1 MMAEQARV
9 AGEEALGDAVDILKR
24 GGLVAFPTETV
35 YGLGADACN
44 PAAVRRIFAVK
55 QRPTNHPLIVHLA
68 AASQL
73 TQWTQA
79 IPDVAWRLAEQ
90 FWPGPLAMIL
100 PRHPDVPLAVTG
112 GQQTIA
118 LRIPDNPLALA
129 LLRQF
134 GGGIAAPSANR
145 FNHVSP
151 TQAAHV
157 LSEIGDRIELIL
169 DGGNCRV
176 GLESTIVNLSGREPQ
191 ILRPGHIT
199 AEQIADVIGQKVCF
213 PSRVETRAPGTL
225 ALHYAPETP
234 SVLCT
239 QSELLHHLEQCLA
252 EKRRVGILS
261 CRDYPQDEGR
271 VYLQKMPDDPV
282 AYAHDLYVALRQ
294 LDQLGLDTILVD
306 AVPDDENW
314 LAVNDRLRKA
324 TAAARV

>member
-1 MMAEQARV
+1 MPEQARI
-9 AGEEALGDAVDILKR
+9 AGEDALADAIALLKR

-35 YGLGADACN
+35 YGLGADARN
-44 PAAVRRIFAVK
+44 PAAVRQIFAVK
-55 QRPTNHPLIVHLA
+55 QRPANHPLIVHLA
-68 AASQL
+68 ETSQL
-73 TQWTQA
+73 TQWAQS

-100 PRHPDVPLAVTG
+100 PKHPDVPLEVTG

-157 LSEIGDRIELIL
+157 FSEIGDRIELIL

-176 GLESTIVNLSGREPQ
+176 GLESTIVNLTGQGPQ

-199 AEQIADVIGQKVCF
+199 PEQIAAVIGQSVSL
-213 PSRVETRAPGTL
+213 PGSIETRAPGTL
-225 ALHYAPETP
+225 ALHYAPDTP

-239 QSELLHHLEQCLA
+239 QSELLQRLTQCLA
-252 EKRRVGILS
+252 ENRRVGILS
-261 CRDYPQDEGR
+261 WHDYSDYEGR
-271 VYLQKMPDDPV
+271 VYLQRMPDDPV
-282 AYAHDLYVALRQ
+282 AYGHELYAALRQ
-294 LDQLGLDTILVD
+294 LDQQGLDEILVE
-306 AVPDDENW
+306 AVPDDESW

-324 TAAARV
+324 TAATSG